1 MSHASS
7 WRDQDELTQPPGYFQ
22 VRKQAR
28 TAVPERVVEPSF
40 HLFFDARNRVYLA
53 LAVCGLVALTAFFMP
68 YFTVSTVA
76 TGVPTFLNIPLAQSS
91 PLPTAGSDAAN
102 GFAVMWLI
110 LLVAVIVM
118 TMTAILVLE
127 TDIARGTTPTAKVC
141 AVIFLLGGL
150 AGIAVLIAA
159 VVKATNDVT
168 QADQLLNVHSITRY
182 HLILGI
188 GLGFWATLLAML
200 AIAVLGGLN
209 LRRAFW

>member
-7 WRDQDELTQPPGYFQ
+7 WRDQDEMTQPPGYFQ

-28 TAVPERVVEPSF
+28 TAVPDRVAEPS
-40 HLFFDARNRVYLA
+40 LRVFFDARNRVYLA
-53 LAVCGLVALTAFFMP
+53 LGVFGLVALTAFFMP

-91 PLPTAGSDAAN
+91 PLPTSGSDAAN
-102 GFAVMWLI
+102 GFAIMWLI
-110 LLVAVIVM
+110 LAVAVIIM

-127 TDIARGTTPTAKVC
+127 IDIARGISPTAKVG
-141 AVIFLLGGL
+141 AVIFLAGGL
-150 AGIAVLIAA
+150 AGISVLIAA
-159 VVKATNDVT
+159 LVKATNDVA
-168 QADQLLNVHSITRY
+168 QAGSLLNAHSVTRY

-188 GLGFWATLLAML
+188 GLGFWVTLVAMA
-200 AIAVLGGLN
+200 AIAVLGGVN

>member
-7 WRDQDELTQPPGYFQ
+7 WRDQDEMTQPPGYFQ

-28 TAVPERVVEPSF
+28 TAVPDRVAEPS
-40 HLFFDARNRVYLA
+40 LRVFFDPRNRVYLT
-53 LAVCGLVALTAFFMP
+53 LGVFGLVALTAFFMP

-110 LLVAVIVM
+110 LAVAVIIM

-127 TDIARGTTPTAKVC
+127 IDNAYGTSLTAKVG
-141 AVIFLLGGL
+141 AVISL
-150 AGIAVLIAA
+150 AGGVVGISVLIAA
-159 VVKATNDVT
+159 LVKATNDVA
-168 QADQLLNVHSITRY
+168 QADSLLNAHSVTRY

-188 GLGFWATLLAML
+188 GLGFWVTLVAMA
-200 AIAVLGGLN
+200 AIAVLAGFN

>member
-7 WRDQDELTQPPGYFQ
+7 WRDQDEMTQPPGYFQ
-22 VRKQAR
+22 VRKHAR
-28 TAVPERVVEPSF
+28 TAVPERIAEPSF
-40 HLFFDARNRVYLA
+40 RLFFDPRNRVYLTI
-53 LAVCGLVALTAFFMP
+53 AVFGLVALTGFFMP

-76 TGVPTFLNIPLAQSS
+76 TSVPTFLNIPLAQSS

-118 TMTAILVLE
+118 TMTAILMLE
-127 TDIARGTTPTAKVC
+127 TDIARSTSTIAKIG
-141 AVIFLLGGL
+141 ALIFLVGGL
-150 AGIAVLIAA
+150 AGIAVLISAL
-159 VVKATNDVT
+159 VKATNDVA
-168 QADQLLNVHSITRY
+168 QADGLLNAHSITKY

-188 GLGFWATLLAML
+188 GLGFWATLIAMV
-200 AIAVLGGLN
+200 AITVLGGVN